1 MTDAIAI
8 MSKNTLTLRIMDFS
22 FIVCGTWKLQFQL
35 SNAAEI
41 RLLRRAGV
49 SALPESP
56 VDFKS
61 DHYFTPI
68 STPCEYEKKSEKVC
82 TVRLRIRIGLR

>member
-1 MTDAIAI
+1 VTRQQGLRLC
-8 MSKNTLTLRIMDFS
+8 LTNQTHDGRHRDHEQEHTYSSNHDFS

-68 STPCEYEKKSEKVC
+68 STPCEYEKEE
-82 TVRLRIRIGLR
+82 